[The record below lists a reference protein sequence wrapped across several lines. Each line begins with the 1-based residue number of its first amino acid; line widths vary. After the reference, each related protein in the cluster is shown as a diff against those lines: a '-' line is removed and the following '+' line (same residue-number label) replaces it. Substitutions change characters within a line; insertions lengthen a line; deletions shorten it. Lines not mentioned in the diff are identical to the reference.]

1 LKFPSTLSSLVE
13 YKQKAITAFTF
24 RNSHFRNLV
33 ISVLVFSLL
42 FTGVLVFS
50 GNHSD
55 LADQDVSIY
64 GQEAAITAQANNLV
78 SAYGLYIDGSFIA
91 AAENKETIDSAL
103 DILLNAKVA
112 SLPITNIT
120 SYRLRNDVIIEEGEF
135 NPQYIADE
143 ATLYKL
149 LGMENEYSFTFVVK
163 SITGEAIDC
172 KLSAEVKAT
181 GTKTV
186 EIPYDTDY
194 VDTDLRVAGYEKVV
208 TAGANGVGIE
218 NYAYVYHDDVLVEE
232 TYLST
237 EVIEKP
243 TNEIVERGALNADK
257 TVNSLGILASPY
269 HGRISSGYGYREDGF
284 HDGIDIIA
292 ISGSCYGHDV
302 YAAMNGT
309 VIQAC
314 YSSGLGNNV
323 KIDNGNGIIITYA
336 HLSKILVTKG
346 QTVKTGDVVGQIG
359 ATGRA
364 TGPHLHFSVEDH
376 GKSVNPL
383 LYLDLDK

>member
-1 LKFPSTLSSLVE
+1 M
-13 YKQKAITAFTF
+13 
-24 RNSHFRNLV
+24 
-33 ISVLVFSLL
+33 FSLL

-50 GNHSD
+50 GNNSD
-55 LADQDVSIY
+55 AAVPDVSLN
-64 GQEAAITAQANNLV
+64 GEEAAITVQANNLI

-91 AAENKETIDSAL
+91 AAENNEMIDSAL
-103 DILLNAKVA
+103 QTLLNAKVA
-112 SLPITNIT
+112 SLPITNVT
-120 SYRLRNDVIIEEGEF
+120 SSRLLNDVKIEQGEF
-135 NPQYIADE
+135 NPQYIVDE

-149 LGMENEYSFTFVVK
+149 LGMENEYSFTFKVK

-172 KLSAEVKAT
+172 KLSAEVHAT

-194 VDTDLRVAGYEKVV
+194 VDTDLKVAGYEKVV
-208 TAGANGVGIE
+208 TKGSNGVGIE

-232 TYLST
+232 SYIST
-237 EVIEKP
+237 EVAEKP
-243 TNEIVERGALNADK
+243 TNEVIERGVLNANK
-257 TVNSLGILASPY
+257 SVNSLGILASPY
-269 HGRISSGYGYREDGF
+269 HGRVSSGYGYREDGF

-292 ISGSCYGHDV
+292 ISGSCYGDDV

-323 KIDNGNGIIITYA
+323 KIDNGNGLVIIYA
-336 HLSKILVTKG
+336 HLSKILVEKG

-364 TGPHLHFSVEDH
+364 SGPHLHFTVEDH
-376 GKSVNPL
+376 GKTVNPL
-383 LYLDLDK
+383 LYLDLNN

>member
-1 LKFPSTLSSLVE
+1 MKLLSTNSALEE
-13 YKQKAITAFTF
+13 YRQKAITTLKT
-24 RNSHFRNLV
+24 SHFRNLV

-50 GNHSD
+50 GNNSD
-55 LADQDVSIY
+55 AAVPDVSLN
-64 GQEAAITAQANNLV
+64 GEEAAITVQANNLI

-91 AAENKETIDSAL
+91 AAENNEMIDSAL
-103 DILLNAKVA
+103 QTLLNAKVA
-112 SLPITNIT
+112 SLPITNVT
-120 SYRLRNDVIIEEGEF
+120 SSRLLNDVKIEQGEF
-135 NPQYIADE
+135 NSQYIVDE

-149 LGMENEYSFTFVVK
+149 LGMENEYSFTFKVK

-172 KLSAEVKAT
+172 KLSAEVHAT

-194 VDTDLRVAGYEKVV
+194 VDTDLKVAGYEKVV
-208 TAGANGVGIE
+208 TKGSNGVGIE

-232 TYLST
+232 SYIST
-237 EVIEKP
+237 EVAEKP
-243 TNEIVERGALNADK
+243 TNEVIERGVLNANK
-257 TVNSLGILASPY
+257 SVNSLGILASPY
-269 HGRISSGYGYREDGF
+269 HGRVSSGYGYREDGF

-292 ISGSCYGHDV
+292 ISGSCYGDDV

-323 KIDNGNGIIITYA
+323 KIDNGNGLVIIYA
-336 HLSKILVTKG
+336 HLSKILVEKG

-364 TGPHLHFSVEDH
+364 SGPHLHFTVEDH
-376 GKSVNPL
+376 GKTVNPL
-383 LYLDLDK
+383 LYLDLNN